1 MIVLYRPFIYGMLA
15 LALLQLFML
24 FLNSLLICYH
34 PRDTMQQILL
44 KSGVFQPLMPKNEKK
59 NRSHQ
64 PQDTNY
70 DEIQR
75 QQDYLQLQEYA
86 PYYIAE

>member
-1 MIVLYRPFIYGMLA
+1 
-15 LALLQLFML
+15 
-24 FLNSLLICYH
+24 
-34 PRDTMQQILL
+34 MQQILL